1 VRCCRLSRSR
11 GLHRWS
17 VFAVIARDYI
27 DNAAID
33 FDLRIVHAMAR
44 IVPPSV

>member
-1 VRCCRLSRSR
+1 M
-11 GLHRWS
+11 S
-17 VFAVIARDYI
+17 VFVAIDRDYI

-33 FDLRIVHAMAR
+33 SDLRVVHAMAR